1 MAVSIA
7 QFTKLL
13 KKHINSKF
21 PELQAEFYVSKRKQ
35 YIHMGIDR
43 PLFVFFNNDQIM
55 DELKNFKVDNF
66 DLSKYKTVFPT
77 LIDTTRWKYD
87 YIIYRRKQTLKQ
99 K

>member
-1 MAVSIA
+1 M
-7 QFTKLL
+7 
-13 KKHINSKF
+13 
-21 PELQAEFYVSKRKQ
+21 R
-35 YIHMGIDR
+35 IDR

-55 DELKNFKVDNF
+55 DELKNFKVDNS
-66 DLSKYKTVFPT
+66 DLSKYKTVSPT

>member
-13 KKHINSKF
+13 KKRINSKF

-35 YIHMGIDR
+35 YIHMGIGR
-43 PLFVFFNNDQIM
+43 PLFTFANNNQIM
-55 DELKNFKVDNF
+55 DELKNFKMDNF
-66 DLSKYKTVFPT
+66 NLSKYKTVFLT
-77 LIDTTRWKYD
+77 LIHTTRWKYD